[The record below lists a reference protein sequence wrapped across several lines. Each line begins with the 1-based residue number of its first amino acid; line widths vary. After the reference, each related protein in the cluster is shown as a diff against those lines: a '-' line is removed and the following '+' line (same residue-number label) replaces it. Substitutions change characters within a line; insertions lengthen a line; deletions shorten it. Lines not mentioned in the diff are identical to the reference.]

1 MDRLTFAE
9 AKSAGPFLDG
19 CNVRKLYIFQFPYYL
34 YISLSILFFI
44 LQIYLAGFAPNQRDK
59 LNKILN
65 VGSATRLD
73 DITDALTHVIVGDE
87 NRAANELKLMK
98 SKGLW
103 YNIKLMSKLISML
116 FCNLILLIFHIVHIY

>member
-1 MDRLTFAE
+1 MVAMYVNYVIHLSISLLF
-9 AKSAGPFLDG
+9 
-19 CNVRKLYIFQFPYYL
+19 V
-34 YISLSILFFI
+34 YISILSFI

-103 YNIKLMSKLISML
+103 YNIKLMSKLISIL